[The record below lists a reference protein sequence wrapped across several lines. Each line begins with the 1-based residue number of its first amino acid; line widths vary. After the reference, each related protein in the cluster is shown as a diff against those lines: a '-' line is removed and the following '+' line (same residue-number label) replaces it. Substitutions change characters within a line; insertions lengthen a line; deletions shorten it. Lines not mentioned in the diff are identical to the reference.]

1 MNEETLQQN
10 TDISA
15 YEKILEDRIVALEAE
30 SALKVMK
37 LRVNA
42 GDCVLKLR
50 KEIGEYARSVLRE
63 GKSLDLGTIYKIQE
77 MVTDTADKIEK
88 LTL

>member
-15 YEKILEDRIVALEAE
+15 YEKILEDRIVSLEAE
-30 SALKVMK
+30 SAMKVMK
-37 LRVNA
+37 LRVDA
-42 GDCVLKLR
+42 VGCVLKLK
-50 KEIGEYARSVLRE
+50 KEIGEYARSVLGQ
-63 GKSLDLGTIYKIQE
+63 GKPLDLGTIYEIQE